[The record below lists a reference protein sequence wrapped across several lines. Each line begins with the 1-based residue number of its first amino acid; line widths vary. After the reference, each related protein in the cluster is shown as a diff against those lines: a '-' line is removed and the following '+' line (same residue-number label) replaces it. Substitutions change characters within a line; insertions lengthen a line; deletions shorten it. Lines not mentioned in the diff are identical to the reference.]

1 MNAET
6 TPDRADA
13 GADPIRLEATVR
25 GRVQGVGFR
34 YYVVKRASQLGLT
47 GWVANEPDGSV
58 RCVAEG
64 PAAEVDALE
73 AILRNGPIGSVVH
86 DVAVVRM
93 PATGRFAGF
102 TVRSGGHS
110 GD

>member
-1 MNAET
+1 MTA
-6 TPDRADA
+6 DRVRLDA
-13 GADPIRLEATVR
+13 SAR

-34 YYVVKRASQLGLT
+34 YFILRRGMELGLT

-64 PAAEVDALE
+64 PRGDLE
-73 AILRNGPIGSVVH
+73 ALLETMELGPAGALVESVRATWG
-86 DVAVVRM
+86 D
-93 PATGRFAGF
+93 ATGTLRDFGIRA
-102 TVRSGGHS
+102 GGHR

>member
-1 MNAET
+1 MTGSSAPGPAT
-6 TPDRADA
+6 DL
-13 GADPIRLEATVR
+13 IRLEATVR

-34 YYVVKRASQLGLT
+34 YYVVRRATQRGLT

-64 PAAEVDALE
+64 APAAIDGLEEILGHGPTGAIVD
-73 AILRNGPIGSVVH
+73 GVST
-86 DVAVVRM
+86 VRM
-93 PATGRFAGF
+93 PATGEFTGF
-102 TVRSGGHS
+102 SVRSGGHR